1 LQMKIFEGP
10 AISLRTLSW
19 GLPQNEHE

>member
-1 LQMKIFEGP
+1 MKIFEGP